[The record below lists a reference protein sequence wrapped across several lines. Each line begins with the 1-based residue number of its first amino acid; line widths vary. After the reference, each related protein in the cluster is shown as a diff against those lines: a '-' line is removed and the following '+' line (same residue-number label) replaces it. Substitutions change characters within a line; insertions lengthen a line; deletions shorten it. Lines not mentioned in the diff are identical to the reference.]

1 MRKPLAIA
9 WKDVRA
15 VYRNPAALA
24 MMLLA
29 PVALAALLGFAFGGS
44 SGFTLSRIDVVVADL
59 DTGTASAGSQ
69 SAVPVGRIISD
80 ALGSTQLSGLFKVSW
95 VPTAQA
101 ARRAVDDNEADVAV
115 IVPAGASNAL
125 TGLADRRVTIELYE
139 NPTDQ
144 VSPAVVAG
152 VVEQLVGSL
161 NGGRAA
167 AATAVRLATSRGVVD
182 AAALQRS
189 AASAAATF
197 GKAAQGAGLAPLVER
212 EPLAR
217 AGDQKAAPGVAGQVL
232 AGMMIFFMMFGA
244 LNVARGILEEDE
256 EGTLRRLFTT
266 PTPLREILGGK
277 FLSIFLTVLVQIALL
292 LAAGRLIFGTRWGG
306 PAQVV
311 LLTVDGAAVG
321 AGLAVLLISLART
334 SRQAGSVSSGVV
346 LVLALLGGN
355 FVGSV
360 SDTGVFSVIQRLTP
374 NGWLLR
380 AWITTLNGGSLSDIV
395 LALLLVAAF
404 ALVTF
409 SLGLLRFRHRYA

>member
-1 MRKPLAIA
+1 
-9 WKDVRA
+9 
-15 VYRNPAALA
+15 
-24 MMLLA
+24 
-29 PVALAALLGFAFGGS
+29 
-44 SGFTLSRIDVVVADL
+44 
-59 DTGTASAGSQ
+59 
-69 SAVPVGRIISD
+69 
-80 ALGSTQLSGLFKVSW
+80 
-95 VPTAQA
+95 
-101 ARRAVDDNEADVAV
+101 
-115 IVPAGASNAL
+115 
-125 TGLADRRVTIELYE
+125 
-139 NPTDQ
+139 
-144 VSPAVVAG
+144 
-152 VVEQLVGSL
+152 
-161 NGGRAA
+161 
-167 AATAVRLATSRGVVD
+167 VVD

-212 EPLAR
+212 KPLAR

-292 LAAGRLIFGTRWGG
+292 LVAGRLIFGTRWGG

-311 LLTVDGAAVG
+311 LLTLDGAAVG